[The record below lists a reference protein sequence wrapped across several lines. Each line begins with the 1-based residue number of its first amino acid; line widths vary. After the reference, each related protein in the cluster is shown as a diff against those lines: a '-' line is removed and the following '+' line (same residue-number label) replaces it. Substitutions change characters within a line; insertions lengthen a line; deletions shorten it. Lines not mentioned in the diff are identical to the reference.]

1 MKFVKFPTQT
11 KKNLNPNQVP
21 SFGYSAMVSCQG
33 GHGGGCWEGVVMVGV
48 GWWWFV
54 AVNGGLVGFSC
65 WEWCFVLVC
74 DVASTVSYILCY
86 HYCITVINH
95 VHLFERS
102 VWLTFFLGFKQCLGC
117 FVHKVNQPCLTM
129 AIYGYDCAPK
139 QRRQVEYD
147 PGQAFLRSVPWQ
159 L

>member
-1 MKFVKFPTQT
+1 MNFVKFP
-11 KKNLNPNQVP
+11 
-21 SFGYSAMVSCQG
+21 YSSQKSPESRSGPKLWLQCYGLLPGWAR
-33 GHGGGCWEGVVMVGV
+33 GGCWEGVVMVGV

-74 DVASTVSYILCY
+74 DVVSTVSIFYSIITVSLSSIMFTCLNVQSDW
-86 HYCITVINH
+86 HFLGIKYCI
-95 VHLFERS
+95 
-102 VWLTFFLGFKQCLGC
+102 GC
-117 FVHKVNQPCLTM
+117 FFHKVNQPCLTM

-147 PGQAFLRSVPWQ
+147 PGEAFLRSVPWQ